1 LNVREPGERGIASS
15 TSEFRF
21 KQLGPEI
28 REAQLVSWKK
38 TPGTSMVVTVDVGDA
53 EDIPPKQKEP
63 VGARLALAARAMAY
77 GERIIYSGPVFRTH
91 KVEGDRVVLSFDHV
105 GSGLIAKDGPLRGFT
120 IAGAD
125 KNFRPATSKIQGET
139 VVVSSPE
146 VSAPV
151 AVRYGWA
158 NVPDVNLFNREG
170 LPASPFR
177 TNVP

>member
-1 LNVREPGERGIASS
+1 MQLAP
-15 TSEFRF
+15 F
-21 KQLGPEI
+21 KHLGPEI

-38 TPGTSMVVTVDVGDA
+38 TSETSMVVTVDVGDP
-53 EDIPPKQKEP
+53 EDIHPKHKEP

-77 GERIIYSGPVFRTH
+77 GERIIYSGPVFRTYT
-91 KVEGDRVVLSFDHV
+91 VEGERVVLRFDHV
-105 GSGLIAKDGPLRGFT
+105 GSGLIAKDGPLRGFS

-125 KNFRPATSKIQGET
+125 ENFRPAAAEIQGET
-139 VVVSSPE
+139 VVVSTPE

-170 LPASPFR
+170 LPASPFQ
-177 TNVP
+177 TKVQ